1 LFYFHHVLHIRLV
14 VKINV
19 SSLSKKLLLFS
30 MAWVRKLFGLK
41 ITKWLFGITLFMVIA
56 TWFCNYWVI
65 TSTRNQLFNRVEN
78 VPCRK
83 VGLLLGTNKSWHG
96 AENPYFKYRIDAA
109 VALFKSGKIKHIIV
123 SGDNHLSYYDEAK
136 DMKDSLLKQGI
147 PDSCITLDY
156 AGFRTLDSMVRCL
169 EVFGQDSVTVIS
181 QAFHNER
188 AIFIANYYKMH
199 AIGFNAQ
206 DPPAIFSVQ
215 TKVREYLAK
224 FKAVLDLYVLH
235 TSPHFLG
242 QKEKI

>member
-1 LFYFHHVLHIRLV
+1 MTRT
-14 VKINV
+14 
-19 SSLSKKLLLFS
+19 KKLIF
-30 MAWVRKLFGLK
+30 
-41 ITKWLFGITLFMVIA
+41 WLVSPAIVFIA
-56 TWFCNYWVI
+56 LTWFCNHWVI
-65 TSTRNQLFNRVEN
+65 SSTSGQLFNTIESTPN
-78 VPCRK
+78 RK

-96 AENPYFKYRIDAA
+96 TENPYFKYRIDAA
-109 VALFKSGKIKHIIV
+109 VALFKAGKIKHIIV
-123 SGDNHLSYYDEAK
+123 SGDNHVSYYDEAK

-206 DPPAIFSVQ
+206 DPPATFTIQ
-215 TKVREYLAK
+215 TRLREYLAK

-242 QKEKI
+242 EKVKV

>member
-1 LFYFHHVLHIRLV
+1 MSWL
-14 VKINV
+14 
-19 SSLSKKLLLFS
+19 KKLL
-30 MAWVRKLFGLK
+30 GLK
-41 ITKWLFGITLFMVIA
+41 VIKWALGLGIFLAIC
-56 TWFCNYWVI
+56 TWFCNHWVI
-65 TSTRNQLFNRVEN
+65 TSTGSQLFNTVESA
-78 VPCRK
+78 PYRK

-109 VALFKSGKIKHIIV
+109 VALFKAGKIKHIIV

-206 DPPAIFSVQ
+206 DPPATFSIQ
-215 TKVREYLAK
+215 TRIREYFAK
-224 FKAVLDLYVLH
+224 SKAVLDLYVLH